1 MPGIKRQIETGD
13 DHRGKRTKVKTA
25 SAVPTSKGAKKNYV
39 PPAFQKRGITKSS
52 QQFNKE
58 RKIAKEH
65 TKAEKS
71 KKSQKQKRDDD
82 DDLESEDSGL
92 PEDSD
97 EEMDSEDG
105 NDDTEEDNGRL
116 KDASGHQSQSPITG
130 QNLQSNGA
138 AEPGKGTTY
147 TFSCLFQ

>member
-1 MPGIKRQIETGD
+1 MPGIKRRIETGD

-25 SAVPTSKGAKKNYV
+25 SVVPTSKGAKKNYV

-65 TKAEKS
+65 ARAEKS

-82 DDLESEDSGL
+82 DDLEEA
-92 PEDSD
+92 EDSD

-105 NDDTEEDNGRL
+105 IDDTEEDNGSL

-138 AEPGKGTTY
+138 AEPGKGTTS
-147 TFSCLFQ
+147 TFSCLLQ